1 MVDIF
6 YGKDIAL
13 LFPKPDYWPEIKDI
27 IPDEIYMIDNYN
39 YQNKQISFKKCTWL
53 KPEQADKEG

>member
-1 MVDIF
+1 MADIF

-13 LFPKPDYWPEIKDI
+13 LFPKSEYRPETKDI
-27 IPDEIYMIDNYN
+27 IPDEIYMINEFNFHDNS
-39 YQNKQISFKKCTWL
+39 ISFRRCKWL